1 MEARRTLLCGEKQQ
15 QKKKRKTTL
24 GTTVY
29 DFQNSAGGAPV
40 TWFYFARDQNQI
52 PAVKTA
58 WTVALFISPLAIS
71 AGIRSQAKGT
81 DSRVAFNSL
90 RRPINEDPK

>member
-1 MEARRTLLCGEKQQ
+1 MTMEARQGEKQ
-15 QKKKRKTTL
+15 KKKKTIL
-24 GTTVY
+24 GTAVY

-52 PAVKTA
+52 QAVFTA

-71 AGIRSQAKGT
+71 AGI
-81 DSRVAFNSL
+81 
-90 RRPINEDPK
+90 